1 MFSYGDSVRN
11 NLRPA
16 RISPLRHAFAAAAG
30 LTLSAVVYQIW
41 NLPPRYAFAAVAG
54 LFLLAAG
61 LALVRHLPT
70 LLIFALAFEL
80 PFTGLEKTFFL
91 QPITTYVVAGVS
103 IGLLELTLGALYAIW
118 LARVLVLRNTPVP
131 KLTRLDMW
139 VFVFWL
145 AHAVSILSALSGILV
160 LFEVVRLGKYALA
173 FFYLEHNVEKRH
185 LKGIVA
191 GVLFAIALQTAVA
204 LIQYRT
210 GQLLGVGQTKGAS
223 EKTYDQYVVT
233 GFENVRRA
241 EGTTFDSHALGL
253 FMAMSLPVAFATA
266 ATRGV
271 SRWHRA
277 ICAAIGGIGLIGLTV
292 SFARAGWV
300 GFLGALGVLAV
311 VLIRGQWRG
320 YGKRLAASG
329 IVMFAILSLLAT
341 PLIPQV
347 RRRIVEAPPEL
358 VSARVE
364 TVQMGL
370 SMWKANPWTGLG
382 ANNYMRALEVNFSIF
397 EGDPYFIPA
406 HNMPTM
412 ILIELGV
419 LGLIVFVGMC
429 ISFWRSGWRASKTS
443 ARLEQSLAGAFL
455 GGLVAWQIEGI
466 FDPIYITNVTYF
478 LLWFQL
484 GMIAALAR
492 LARARS

>member
-1 MFSYGDSVRN
+1 MFSDGQTARDS
-11 NLRPA
+11 LRPEA
-16 RISPLRHAFAAAAG
+16 SLWRHTLAAAAG
-30 LTLSAVVYQIW
+30 LILSAVVHQIW
-41 NLPPRYAFAAVAG
+41 NLQPRYAFAAVAG
-54 LFLLAAG
+54 LLLLSAG
-61 LALVRHLPT
+61 LVLVRHLPA

-80 PFTGLEKTFFL
+80 PFTGLEKTFLL

-103 IGLLELTLGALYAIW
+103 IGLMEITLATLYAIW
-118 LARVLVLRNTPVP
+118 LARILVLRAASIP
-131 KLTRLDMW
+131 KLTRLDLW
-139 VFVFWL
+139 VLAFWL
-145 AHAVSILSALSGILV
+145 AHSVSAFSALSGTLV
-160 LFEVVRLGKYALA
+160 LFEVVRLAKYALA
-173 FFYLEHNVEKRH
+173 FFFLEHNLERRH
-185 LKGIVA
+185 LKGIIA
-191 GVLFAIALQTAVA
+191 GVLFAITLQTAVA
-204 LIQYRT
+204 VIQYRT
-210 GQLLGVGQTKGAS
+210 GQLLGVGQTKGS
-223 EKTYDQYVVT
+223 SDKNYDQYVVT

-253 FMAMSLPVAFATA
+253 FMAMSLPVAFAAA
-266 ATRGV
+266 ATRTLPL
-271 SRWHRA
+271 WLRA
-277 ICAAIGGIGLIGLTV
+277 TSAAIGGIGLLGLTV

-300 GFLGALGVLAV
+300 AFLGAIGVLAI

-320 YGKRLAASG
+320 YGKRLAGAG
-329 IVMFAILSLLAT
+329 IVMLVILSLLAT

-419 LGLIVFVGMC
+419 LGLIVFGGMC
-429 ISFWRSGWRASKTS
+429 ISFFRSGWRAAKTT
-443 ARLEQSLAGAFL
+443 APLEQSLSGAFL
-455 GGLVAWQIEGI
+455 GALVAWQIEGI

-484 GMIAALAR
+484 GMIGGLSR
-492 LARARS
+492 LAQSRS